1 MKENNKKIGK
11 KIAFY
16 KKGERS
22 NENGNE
28 QNDEGDGC

>member
-1 MKENNKKIGK
+1 MNENNKKIGK
-11 KIAFY
+11 KIALY

-22 NENGNE
+22 NENGND

>member
-1 MKENNKKIGK
+1 MNENNKKIWK
-11 KIAFY
+11 KMSFY

>member
-1 MKENNKKIGK
+1 MNENNKKIWK

-16 KKGERS
+16 KKEERS
-22 NENGNE
+22 NENGN